1 MKRNS
6 AKIAAGTAIA
16 STLAVL
22 TFTLVSLSTHHLT
35 RRGDVVDFAS
45 AVTADVATA
54 SPTKILEPMEANAD
68 VGTGTSFQYPDAL
81 ATDPVRHNLKGLVL
95 EQASQFEDSSVS
107 FSMALYLALFVYL
120 VMSASLPSSY
130 FYATS
135 LSLLSLSSPLL
146 SRSRRAPNVVELATQ
161 RGGLRDRLQDG
172 SAPGNGRGSLPH
184 VLHTPITHPLRNC
197 VCERTQIQP
206 RPRTEAMCHEP

>member
-1 MKRNS
+1 MMKRNS

-107 FSMALYLALFVYL
+107 FSMALYLTLFVYL

-135 LSLLSLSSPLL
+135 LSLLSLPSPLFL
-146 SRSRRAPNVVELATQ
+146 VLAA
-161 RGGLRDRLQDG
+161 LQM
-172 SAPGNGRGSLPH
+172 L
-184 VLHTPITHPLRNC
+184 
-197 VCERTQIQP
+197 
-206 RPRTEAMCHEP
+206 